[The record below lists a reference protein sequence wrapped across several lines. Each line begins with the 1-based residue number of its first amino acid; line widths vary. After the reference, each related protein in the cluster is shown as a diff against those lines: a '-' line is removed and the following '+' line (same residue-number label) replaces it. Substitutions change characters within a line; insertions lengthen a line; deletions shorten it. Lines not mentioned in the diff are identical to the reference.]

1 MLTYNKNIE
10 NNMYVKTLLAFLLA
24 TTTLLSHG
32 QSMQKIWIS
41 MPDSIAPYLNEQVR
55 ANMVEAFGTEE
66 KTDNLVSGQSHI
78 DTLTSDY
85 LKAQISEAATIE
97 IKRLFSA
104 AKSDSVIACVST
116 FYGPEPESKL
126 AFFDTA
132 WQPTTINA
140 PIIKGAFQ
148 RPDTM
153 STELFEEILITI
165 DPEMLTYS
173 LSPSNTLLKVTYSLP
188 MLTTE
193 EKAKAGLIIRPVEI
207 DLNDFLLKEV
217 K

>member
-1 MLTYNKNIE
+1 
-10 NNMYVKTLLAFLLA
+10 MYVKTLLAFLLA

-41 MPDSIAPYLNEQVR
+41 MPDSIVPYLNERVR
-55 ANMVEAFGTEE
+55 GNMVEAFGTGE

-78 DTLTSDY
+78 DSLTSDY

-97 IKRLFSA
+97 IKRLFSTA
-104 AKSDSVIACVST
+104 ENDSIIVCVNT

-126 AFFDTA
+126 AFFDTT
-132 WQPTTINA
+132 WQPITVNV
-140 PIIKGAFQ
+140 PIIKGVFQ

-153 STELFEEILITI
+153 SMEHFEEILVTI

-173 LSPSNTLLKVTYSLP
+173 LSPNNTLLKVTYSLP
-188 MLTTE
+188 MLTAK
-193 EKAKAGLIIRPVEI
+193 EKAKADLIIKPVEI
-207 DLNDFLLKEV
+207 DLRDFLLKEV

>member
-1 MLTYNKNIE
+1 
-10 NNMYVKTLLAFLLA
+10 MYVKTLLAFLLA

-41 MPDSIAPYLNEQVR
+41 MPDSIAPYLNERVR
-55 ANMVEAFGTEE
+55 GNMVEAFGTDE

-78 DTLTSDY
+78 DSLTSDY

-97 IKRLFSA
+97 IKRLFSTA
-104 AKSDSVIACVST
+104 QNDSIVACVST

-126 AFFDTA
+126 AFFDMVWRPITV
-132 WQPTTINA
+132 NV
-140 PIIKGAFQ
+140 PIIKGTFQ

-153 STELFEEILITI
+153 SIEHFEEILVTI

-173 LSPSNTLLKVTYSLP
+173 LSPNNTLLKVTCSLP
-188 MLTTE
+188 MLTAE
-193 EKAKAGLIIRPVEI
+193 EKAKADLIIKPVEI
-207 DLNDFLLKEV
+207 DLRDFLLKEV

>member
-1 MLTYNKNIE
+1 
-10 NNMYVKTLLAFLLA
+10 MYVKALLAFLLA

-32 QSMQKIWIS
+32 QSMQKTWIS
-41 MPDSIAPYLNEQVR
+41 MPDSIAPYLNERVR
-55 ANMVEAFGTEE
+55 GNMVEAFGTDE
-66 KTDNLVSGQSHI
+66 KTDNLVSGLSHI

-97 IKRLFSA
+97 IKRLFSTVRN
-104 AKSDSVIACVST
+104 DSIIVCVST

-126 AFFDTA
+126 AFFGME
-132 WQPTTINA
+132 WQPITVNV
-140 PIIKGAFQ
+140 PFIKGIFQ

-153 STELFEEILITI
+153 SMEHFEEILVTI

-173 LSPSNTLLKVTYSLP
+173 LSPNNTLLKVTYSLP
-188 MLTTE
+188 MLTTK
-193 EKAKAGLIIRPVEI
+193 EKAKADLIIKPVEI
-207 DLNDFLLKEV
+207 DLCDFLLKEV

>member
-1 MLTYNKNIE
+1 
-10 NNMYVKTLLAFLLA
+10 MYIKALLAFLLA

-32 QSMQKIWIS
+32 QSMQKLWIS
-41 MPDSIAPYLNEQVR
+41 MPDSIVPYLNEQVR
-55 ANMVEAFGTEE
+55 SNMVEAIGSGE

-78 DTLTSDY
+78 DTLTCDY

-97 IKRLFSA
+97 IKRMFSA
-104 AKSDSVIACVST
+104 VQNDSIVACVST

-126 AFFDTA
+126 TFFDAT
-132 WQPTTINA
+132 WQPITAKVPVIE
-140 PIIKGAFQ
+140 GLFQ

-153 STELFEEILITI
+153 STEHFEEILVTI

-173 LSPSNTLLKVTYSLP
+173 LSPDNTLLKVTYALP
-188 MLTTE
+188 MLTAE
-193 EKAKAGLIIRPVEI
+193 EKAKANLIIKPVEI
-207 DLNDFLLKEV
+207 DLCDFLLKEV